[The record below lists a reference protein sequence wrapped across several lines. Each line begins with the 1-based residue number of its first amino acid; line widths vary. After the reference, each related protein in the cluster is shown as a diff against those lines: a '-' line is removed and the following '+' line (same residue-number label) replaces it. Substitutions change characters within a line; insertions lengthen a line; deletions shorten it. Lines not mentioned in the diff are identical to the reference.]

1 MKQLS
6 QTTQFAK
13 DIKRMR
19 KRGEELE
26 KLKAVVATL
35 VRDEPLD
42 AKHRDHPLIG
52 SWKGARDCHI
62 EPDWV
67 LIYTTD
73 KHSLRLERT
82 GTHSDLFRK

>member
-1 MKQLS
+1 MKKLS

-13 DIKRMR
+13 DLKRMR
-19 KRGEELE
+19 KRGKDLA
-26 KLKAVVATL
+26 KLKTVVAAL
-35 VRDEPLD
+35 ARSELLD
-42 AKHRDHPLIG
+42 PRHRDHPLIG
-52 SWKGARDCHI
+52 PWKNARDCHV

-82 GTHSDLFRK
+82 GTHSDLFKK